1 MSQLL
6 SIKSAAILFVAT
18 VAMCFSGLEEANAQC
33 GGRGGI
39 GYAPNYSRN
48 VGYNYNSGYRGVG
61 YGGGFNNGYSNFNR
75 GSSLSINVGGGRS
88 GFGSPYYGNN
98 FGRSGYN
105 NFNSYSRSRFGY

>member
-39 GYAPNYSRN
+39 GYAPSYGRN
-48 VGYNYNSGYRGVG
+48 VGYNYNSGYR
-61 YGGGFNNGYSNFNR
+61 GGGFNNGYSNFNR
-75 GSSLSINVGGGRS
+75 GSSLSINVGGRS

-98 FGRSGYN
+98 YGRSGYN
-105 NFNSYSRSRFGY
+105 NFNSHSRSRFGY